1 MSYGSQKRRSSVAPK
16 KKRDNDLLDESIVTK
31 QILVIGNIV
40 RHKQSIIYTLLM
52 QQYIREEEDLTRKHD
67 TAERKTVS

>member
-1 MSYGSQKRRSSVAPK
+1 MPYGSQKRRSSVAH
-16 KKRDNDLLDESIVTK
+16 KKRDNDLLDESIVTE

-40 RHKQSIIYTLLM
+40 RHQQSIIYTLLM

>member
-1 MSYGSQKRRSSVAPK
+1 MPYGSQKRRSSVAH
-16 KKRDNDLLDESIVTK
+16 KKRDNDLLDESIVTE